1 MAAACLRRDVPP
13 EILPGHDRQQ
23 LDAARQQAARV
34 EARAQPG
41 RPIIALVLAAITA
54 AVSRAAR
61 ADAASV
67 FFRQTP
73 FRALGRSGT
82 DILADLAAVAFCLL
96 VSAATRPGGQRP
108 RGRAAENRNS
118 ARSPDPLRGHP
129 ARRAGHDPDHV
140 RPVRHRHHA
149 AAGRR
154 RVRDGAD
161 RHRRAAKPVQPV
173 RGHGPG
179 ARPACPRR
187 RPGVHQVKA
196 AGRRVPRGSDRD
208 RHHLSHA
215 EHV

>member
-96 VSAATRPGGQRP
+96 VSAATAGLAGNAREAGSRESEQRT
-108 RGRAAENRNS
+108 
-118 ARSPDPLRGHP
+118 
-129 ARRAGHDPDHV
+129 
-140 RPVRHRHHA
+140 
-149 AAGRR
+149 
-154 RVRDGAD
+154 
-161 RHRRAAKPVQPV
+161 QP
-173 RGHGPG
+173 
-179 ARPACPRR
+179 
-187 RPGVHQVKA
+187 
-196 AGRRVPRGSDRD
+196 
-208 RHHLSHA
+208 
-215 EHV
+215 